1 MQRPVSGIARGAAII
16 AGLTMLS
23 RLLGLV
29 RTLVFSQTIGANCLG
44 AAYVTASQVPN
55 IVYELVLGG
64 ALTSAMI
71 PVLARSAERATS
83 DPAEKARVSQIRQP
97 C

>member
-1 MQRPVSGIARGAAII
+1 MTGPASAIGANSDPVQRPVAGIARGAAII

-29 RTLVFSQTIGANCLG
+29 RTVVFSQTIGANCLG

-64 ALTSAMI
+64 ALTSG
-71 PVLARSAERATS
+71 PHLTRPKKRG
-83 DPAEKARVSQIRQP
+83 
-97 C
+97 